1 MDNIA
6 REILKYLGNKH
17 TRVERKQGFMGNYYS
32 SLIDTIYI
40 AEKFE
45 NAKVPKGM
53 ENVNPKAAELIVVC
67 HECIHS
73 VQNKMLHILNI
84 MFANFSMILAVI
96 CIFIALFS
104 TSTLWLTI
112 VSSALL
118 LTSMVVRLML
128 EYGAINGSIKLAKEV
143 VDKGL
148 VADVFTE
155 DIEQSIEYINKRKWS
170 ALIQMLL
177 DKIVLLVI
185 VILVYMV

>member
-53 ENVNPKAAELIVVC
+53 ENVNPKVAELIVVC

-73 VQNKMLHILNI
+73 VQNKILHILNI
-84 MFANFSMILAVI
+84 MFANFSMILAAI